1 MVFGTQTDEIF
12 VNKRKFGEKFHRFYV
27 MHMRGIHPPPVPPAL
42 AASVSVTAQDLL
54 TLSMHRMIP
63 PRIVIVKLHRQNK
76 KWP

>member
-12 VNKRKFGEKFHRFYV
+12 VNKRKFRERFRRFYV
-27 MHMRGIHPPPVPPAL
+27 MNMRGVHPPPVPPAL

-54 TLSMHRMIP
+54 TFSMHRMVP

-76 KWP
+76 KRP